1 MAPTINDSNSLSF
14 SNKIQK
20 NISSSTYDHLSL
32 RGPEGGR
39 SGTADSSE
47 KIQPTQQ
54 LQHHRACPLCS
65 LNDDRHFTCPQHQT
79 HVAFSKTN
87 DMVSSLRWSHLLTL
101 TLVLVFFPFH
111 IYMESAFVLWG
122 VSVPL
127 FEKDI
132 KRDQRGT

>member
-1 MAPTINDSNSLSF
+1 MCTHTFIYTYKHTLLTSGL
-14 SNKIQK
+14 
-20 NISSSTYDHLSL
+20 SSSIYDHLSL

-39 SGTADSSE
+39 SSSADSLE

-54 LQHHRACPLCS
+54 FQHHRACPLHS

-87 DMVSSLRWSHLLTL
+87 DMVSSLRWAHLLTP

-122 VSVPL
+122 VSVLL

-132 KRDQRGT
+132 KWDQRGA